1 MKQIRHRKNMLG
13 LLTAVVIAAAVPFY
27 SQAAPVGQDEAKNIV
42 VVLDPGHGGK
52 AQGGQIPGI
61 DEKDINLLTALAMK
75 AELEKYEG
83 ITVYMTR
90 YDDTA
95 LSLSQRAQLAADM
108 QADFLF
114 SLHYNKSEQGNLYG
128 AEVWLPSLG
137 ENYSKAYACGDMV
150 LNELCDHYGLYRR
163 GLKTKLNAQGTDY
176 YGVIRHATELGIPC
190 MIIEHCHMDHPE
202 DVPYFNSP
210 DKLQRLGQLCA
221 TGVAKYFG
229 LSSKL
234 LGVDYSG
241 IQKTSIAAPSVP
253 IMQDV
258 TPPETAQILSVKKEN
273 GKLCAVLK
281 GNDRQSPILYYDYSL
296 DGGSTWSALQKW
308 EASGMEKTVLL
319 PASGSL
325 LSVRIYNQY
334 DLFTKSET
342 VTIP

>member
-1 MKQIRHRKNMLG
+1 MLG

-27 SQAAPVGQDEAKNIV
+27 SQAAPIEQTEAKNIV
-42 VVLDPGHGGK
+42 VVLDPGHGGS
-52 AQGGQIPGI
+52 AQGGQIPGV
-61 DEKDINLLTALAMK
+61 DEKNINLFTALAMK

-90 YDDTA
+90 CDDTA
-95 LSLSQRAQLAADM
+95 LSLAQRAQFAAEV

-114 SLHYNKSEQGNLYG
+114 SLHYNKSELSNLYG

-163 GLKTKLNAQGTDY
+163 GLKTRLNAQGMDY
-176 YGVIRHATELGIPC
+176 YGVIRHATELGIPS

-210 DKLQRLGQLCA
+210 EKLQQLGKCCA

-229 LSSKL
+229 LSSDL
-234 LGVDYSG
+234 LGVDYSE
-241 IQKTSIAAPSVP
+241 IPKTSVAAPSIPV
-253 IMQDV
+253 MQDV
-258 TPPETAQILSVKKEN
+258 TPPETAKIFSVHKES
-273 GKLCAVLK
+273 GKLRTVLK
-281 GNDRQSPILYYDYSL
+281 AKDQQSPILYYDYSL

-308 EASGMEKTVLL
+308 ENSGMEKTVLL
-319 PASGSL
+319 PASGSS
-325 LSVRIYNQY
+325 LSVRVYNQY
-334 DLFTKSET
+334 DLFTQSET
-342 VTIP
+342 VPIP